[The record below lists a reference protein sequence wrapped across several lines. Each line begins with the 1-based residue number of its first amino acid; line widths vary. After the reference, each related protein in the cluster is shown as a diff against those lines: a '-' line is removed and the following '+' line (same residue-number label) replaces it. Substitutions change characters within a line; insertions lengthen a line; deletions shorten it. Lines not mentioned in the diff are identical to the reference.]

1 MHINKKDTTLTK
13 VRTGVEEDLIE
24 TYLHLKLSVMIQIY
38 ASKLRLNNVKVV
50 SNSQE
55 QRNVQLKR
63 KYTICPLISRH
74 IAVH

>member
-1 MHINKKDTTLTK
+1 MEQRWKQ
-13 VRTGVEEDLIE
+13 DLIE
-24 TYLHLKLSVMIQIY
+24 TYLHLKHLMMTEIY
-38 ASKLRLNNVKVV
+38 ASELQLNNVKVV

-55 QRNVQLKR
+55 QRNVQLKG